1 MTNMDDNSTA
11 MVVRDANQTR
21 DAGGMAKFIK
31 NMAKTDKELYDK
43 LVDLMRFFN
52 LIDVD
57 IRLVSQL
64 KACFISKEQGA
75 LAQVPLATFKDTIKS
90 VFKHLR

>member
-1 MTNMDDNSTA
+1 MDNVS
-11 MVVRDANQTR
+11 VRTPELSAVGVREVAGQAR
-21 DAGGMAKFIK
+21 EAGGMANFIK
-31 NMAKTDKELYDK
+31 NMAKTDKEQYDK

-64 KACFISKEQGA
+64 KACFVSKEQGT
-75 LAQVPLATFKDTIKS
+75 LA
-90 VFKHLR
+90 